1 MCEIMEGQISWFDQG
16 SACGK
21 MSLDANLRDLP
32 REQTSKPSSKS
43 SAKSSAKKLPLFLS
57 LKRGGLK
64 PDASAE
70 WVTAAAPF
78 PSLGDYTMHSFGESP
93 SEENAS
99 RLSQIL
105 EDSPPPKYCLSAKAV
120 VGILRRANKRGKSLP
135 VELRLAL
142 QNQSGVMTNSY
153 GQTEIANAGEVLRTL
168 WKEVGAQTFIEWAKR
183 TYVLVSEKTLLLCGL
198 CEQGDWRRE
207 DQVTCSYAKAEQS
220 PCENCN
226 PQCPVRYLWESGVYG
241 STPQG
246 REPDEQFARKLGAFM
261 QELSRQ
267 TAPKEVFMRCL
278 RCASEG
284 SQPMQQALA
293 SMEKEQSAWMG
304 HSVHSDD
311 TGDFRWNGDSAENY
325 AE

>member
-1 MCEIMEGQISWFDQG
+1 MCEIMDGQASLFDPDSW
-16 SACGK
+16 CGR
-21 MSLDANLRDLP
+21 MSLERSAAESP
-32 REQTSKPSSKS
+32 REQTSPPSSK
-43 SAKSSAKKLPLFLS
+43 KSSKSQSRMPVCLCVYPTEGGQN
-57 LKRGGLK
+57 RGATTLRMVSGQL
-64 PDASAE
+64 
-70 WVTAAAPF
+70 
-78 PSLGDYTMHSFGESP
+78 LGDYTMHSFGESP

-226 PQCPVRYLWESGVYG
+226 TQCPVRYLWESGVYG

-246 REPDEQFARKLGAFM
+246 REPDEQFTRKLGAFV

-304 HSVHSDD
+304 HSIHSDD

>member
-1 MCEIMEGQISWFDQG
+1 
-16 SACGK
+16 
-21 MSLDANLRDLP
+21 
-32 REQTSKPSSKS
+32 
-43 SAKSSAKKLPLFLS
+43 
-57 LKRGGLK
+57 
-64 PDASAE
+64 
-70 WVTAAAPF
+70 
-78 PSLGDYTMHSFGESP
+78 MHSFGESP

-153 GQTEIANAGEVLRTL
+153 GKTEIANAGEVLRTL

-226 PQCPVRYLWESGVYG
+226 TQCPVRYLWESGVYG

-246 REPDEQFARKLGAFM
+246 REPDEQFTRKLGAFM

-304 HSVHSDD
+304 HSVHGDD

>member
-1 MCEIMEGQISWFDQG
+1 MTEQMDGQVGLFDQDSWF
-16 SACGK
+16 GK
-21 MSLDANLRDLP
+21 TSPEPLAAEP
-32 REQTSKPSSKS
+32 QKVQTSQPSSRKSSKS
-43 SAKSSAKKLPLFLS
+43 ANREPMCVCVYRLED
-57 LKRGGLK
+57 GLK
-64 PDASAE
+64 QDATTLAM
-70 WVTAAAPF
+70 VHGAL
-78 PSLGDYTMHSFGESP
+78 LGEYTMRSFGESP
-93 SEENAS
+93 REENAS

-226 PQCPVRYLWESGVYG
+226 TQCPVRYLWESGVYG

-246 REPDEQFARKLGAFM
+246 REPDEQFTRKLGAFV
-261 QELSRQ
+261 QELSR
-267 TAPKEVFMRCL
+267 
-278 RCASEG
+278 
-284 SQPMQQALA
+284 
-293 SMEKEQSAWMG
+293 
-304 HSVHSDD
+304 
-311 TGDFRWNGDSAENY
+311 
-325 AE
+325 

>member
-1 MCEIMEGQISWFDQG
+1 MCEIMDGQASLFDPDLW
-16 SACGK
+16 CGR
-21 MSLDANLRDLP
+21 MSLERSVVESP
-32 REQTSKPSSKS
+32 KEQTSPPSSK
-43 SAKSSAKKLPLFLS
+43 KSSKSQSRMPVCLCVYPTEDGQN
-57 LKRGGLK
+57 RGATTLRMVSGQL
-64 PDASAE
+64 
-70 WVTAAAPF
+70 
-78 PSLGDYTMHSFGESP
+78 LGDYTMHSFGESP

-105 EDSPPPKYCLSAKAV
+105 EDSPPPKYSLSAKAV

-135 VELRLAL
+135 TELRLAL
-142 QNQSGVMTNSY
+142 QNQSGVMVNNY
-153 GQTEIANAGEVLRTL
+153 GQTEIANAGEILRTL
-168 WKEVGAQTFIEWAKR
+168 WEEVGTQTFIEWAKR

-198 CEQGDWRRE
+198 CEQGDWRGE
-207 DQVTCSYAKAEQS
+207 DQVTCSYAQGKQS

-226 PQCPVRYLWESGVYG
+226 SQCPVRYLWESGVYG

-246 REPDEQFARKLGAFM
+246 REPDEQFARKLGAFV

-304 HSVHSDD
+304 HSVHGDD
-311 TGDFRWNGDSAENY
+311 TGDFRWDGDSAENY

>member
-1 MCEIMEGQISWFDQG
+1 MCVCVYRLED
-16 SACGK
+16 
-21 MSLDANLRDLP
+21 
-32 REQTSKPSSKS
+32 
-43 SAKSSAKKLPLFLS
+43 
-57 LKRGGLK
+57 GLK
-64 PDASAE
+64 QDATTLAM
-70 WVTAAAPF
+70 VHGAL
-78 PSLGDYTMHSFGESP
+78 LGEYTMRSFGESP
-93 SEENAS
+93 REENAS

-226 PQCPVRYLWESGVYG
+226 TQCPVRYLWESGVYG

-246 REPDEQFARKLGAFM
+246 REPDEQFTRKLGAFV

-304 HSVHSDD
+304 HSIHSDD